1 MVRVW
6 ENIMQKYHVS
16 LLSSF
21 LSQGVL
27 WLLLEPEYQTLEI
40 FPKAFSWIYLDTQI
54 GACCVNNPLTR
65 RWISQA
71 TAGMLFLL

>member
-1 MVRVW
+1 MVRAW
-6 ENIMQKYHVS
+6 ENIVQKYHVS
-16 LLSSF
+16 LISSF

-27 WLLLEPEYQTLEI
+27 WPLLEPEYQTLEI

-54 GACCVNNPLTR
+54 RAWYVNNPFIP

-71 TAGMLFLL
+71 TAGTLFLL